1 MSMTLENVVSVLGR
15 DALRVTS
22 IITDFIPMVTTHT
35 ARNRGWWESRIGM
48 DGGEGRGIVE

>member
-1 MSMTLENVVSVLGR
+1 MTLENVVSVLGR

-35 ARNRGWWESRIGM
+35 ARNRG
-48 DGGEGRGIVE
+48 